1 MGLLKRPVATGT
13 AGGSSINIGDGGRFV
28 IWAEENSAL
37 STSIENGYQWSFGN
51 GAVGAGNE
59 VSLPF
64 NCELVGLTLDKRAA
78 AGSAEVAVLKN
89 GTQIA
94 SISVETGD
102 LNALTTLEDPVEYEA
117 GDRLQFRTISA
128 SGFASSNTCIM
139 GAAFKTT
146 GLANTQTVNNTMI
159 NGALEYYFIRNTE
172 QTKTWPIL
180 ADNPEGLFVDL
191 RSNLV
196 EINESDNIRRDRNE
210 LILKPGKKYLVK
222 LGWTNAFSNVHG
234 LQFVKVDSDAN
245 FIEAHDFHI
254 LHVGYPSSRVLIDT
268 TDETQDT
275 IWFLAGYT
283 DGLFGLNATFQ
294 TNLFIQV
301 YNDNTSGTALA
312 NQASLTQEQLD
323 LLNFLSAIE
332 VNDQRLD
339 NLNKLATTGNYQF
352 DAARQSLLDQ
362 VKSINFGI
370 NNPEIT
376 YVADNTQHTLNLH
389 FLRLQLQKYRYMQ
402 PDVIDADPNAGN
414 GNYELFQRDSN
425 GNLREVELPLFN
437 TLNLT
442 KGELHATT
450 KETDGRMRIN
460 RAGTYR
466 IRAKIHFRVV
476 RSTAGTSDIRIALRC
491 ILKILRLQTGSTTN
505 RFTFNTQE
513 AFDSGYIRGIGTA
526 GHDHADA
533 SFSTVIELQ
542 QDDLVFFGAQRY
554 TTQESATT
562 FVYLS
567 DEFFSTVEVERLH
580 D

>member
-1 MGLLKRPVATGT
+1 
-13 AGGSSINIGDGGRFV
+13 
-28 IWAEENSAL
+28 
-37 STSIENGYQWSFGN
+37 
-51 GAVGAGNE
+51 
-59 VSLPF
+59 
-64 NCELVGLTLDKRAA
+64 
-78 AGSAEVAVLKN
+78 
-89 GTQIA
+89 
-94 SISVETGD
+94 
-102 LNALTTLEDPVEYEA
+102 
-117 GDRLQFRTISA
+117 
-128 SGFASSNTCIM
+128 
-139 GAAFKTT
+139 
-146 GLANTQTVNNTMI
+146 MI
-159 NGALEYYFIRNTE
+159 NGALEYYYLRTE
-172 QTKTWPIL
+172 PQTKTLSPL
-180 ADNPEGLFVDL
+180 STNQEGTFIDL
-191 RSNLV
+191 RSGLR
-196 EINESDNIRRDRNE
+196 EIDESDNITRDRNE
-210 LILKPGKKYLVK
+210 LIFAPGKKYLVNVK
-222 LGWTNAFSNVHG
+222 WGAGSNVG
-234 LQFVKVDSDAN
+234 QAGIQFVRIDSDAN
-245 FIEAHDFHI
+245 FIEAQQLKLSGDDR
-254 LHVGYPSSRVLIDT
+254 PSSNFILIDT
-268 TDETQDT
+268 TDETENQ
-275 IWFLAGYT
+275 IWFLSAYS
-283 DGLFGLNATFQ
+283 LASF
-294 TNLFIQV
+294 NLGITGQSFSIFIQV
-301 YNDNTSGTALA
+301 YNENTGGTALA
-312 NQASLTQEQLD
+312 NQASLTQDQLN

-332 VNDQRLD
+332 VNDPRLD
-339 NLNKLATTGNYQF
+339 NLNRLTTSGNFQF
-352 DAARQSLLDQ
+352 DANLQSLLAQ

-402 PDVIDADPNAGN
+402 PDVIDADPSAAN

-425 GNLREVELPLFN
+425 NNLREVELPLFN
-437 TLNLT
+437 TLHLT

-476 RSTAGTSDIRIALRC
+476 RSTASTSDIRIALRC

-542 QDDLVFFGAQRY
+542 QDDLVFFGAKRY